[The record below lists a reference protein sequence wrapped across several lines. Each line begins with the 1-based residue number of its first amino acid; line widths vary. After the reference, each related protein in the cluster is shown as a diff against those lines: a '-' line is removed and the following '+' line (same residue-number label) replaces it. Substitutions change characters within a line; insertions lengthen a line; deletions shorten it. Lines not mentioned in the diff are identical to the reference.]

1 MLKASLRGFL
11 AHKGRMVLSAVAI
24 TLSVAFVT
32 GTLMFVDTVSAVFAD
47 LARSTSADVTV
58 TPRTEVKAI
67 RLVRAGRTPTVPAA
81 LVERARGVE
90 GVAAVHGDVVVR
102 DVPVVDGEGD
112 RVGVVSDPETAV
124 AGWCACAHAPVRLT
138 SGHEPRGPNEA
149 VLDAESARVSRIRLG
164 DRLRLSPSTG
174 TFEVTVVGIA
184 GYRVRAT
191 GDTLVFVDPATA
203 AARLLG
209 RPDVVTAVSVTAAP
223 GVPDTVLRDR
233 VAAALDAEGAG
244 SPALDIRTRA
254 QTGAAAVGE
263 LGGALDVVRYGL
275 LGFALMT
282 MAIGMFLIF
291 NTFSMLVAQ
300 RTREIGLLRALGASR
315 ADVRRSVLTEAA
327 VLGLLGSTL
336 GLGTGYAL
344 ATGLTALL
352 GAVGVQS
359 SGIDLV
365 FAPTTPVVG
374 YAVGTL
380 ATVLAA
386 YRPARRASRVAPM
399 AALRAVDAPQGPPR
413 RRAALRGGVV
423 LALGAAA
430 VAAGNLALLALGGVL
445 TLFGVVLL
453 GPILARRLIPTLCA
467 PYIRPFGAVGRLGRD
482 NALRNPRRTG
492 ATAGALMIGVALV
505 AAVGVAVSSMTASFD
520 ATFDRTFRADLVLSG
535 KPALSARTATDARA
549 VPGVASTVRTR
560 RVDARITAHEHT
572 DRLELDGADPGVGAL
587 LGHTYGRGTEAAGL
601 APGAIVLDA
610 RYARRRGLAVGDPV
624 VVRAVAGETRTLR
637 VGGLRT
643 DRPAGTGGDVNP
655 MVGLDTLAEL
665 APDVRDETVYLAATP
680 GTDTTVLRAAVRA
693 ATSAEP
699 GVAVRTRADYRE
711 SRKAALGTM
720 VALAY
725 GLLSLTIV
733 IAVLGVVNT
742 LVLSVVERTREI
754 AMLRALGLT
763 RRQVRR
769 MIRLESVTIALY
781 GATLGLA
788 LGLGW
793 GLGVTRWMAHD
804 GSVTVVAVPWPTIAA
819 VIAGA
824 TLAGLAAATLPA
836 RRAARLDIPAAI
848 AD

>member
-81 LVERARGVE
+81 LVERVRGVE
-90 GVAAVHGDVVVR
+90 GVAAVHGDVVAR
-102 DVPVVDGEGD
+102 DVPVVDGDGD
-112 RVGVVSDPETAV
+112 QVGVVSDPETAV

-138 SGHEPRGPNEA
+138 SGHEPHGPNEA

-191 GDTLVFVDPATA
+191 GDTLVFVDPETA

-209 RPDVVTAVSVTAAP
+209 RPDVVTAVSVTAVP

-233 VAAALDAEGAG
+233 VTAALDPEGAG

-263 LGGALDVVRYGL
+263 LGRALDVVRYGL
-275 LGFALMT
+275 LGFALLT

-315 ADVRRSVLTEAA
+315 ADVHRSVLTEAA

-352 GAVGVQS
+352 GAVGVQT
-359 SGIDLV
+359 SGIDLA

-374 YAVGTL
+374 YTVGTL

-399 AALRAVDAPQGPPR
+399 AALRAVDAPQEPPR
-413 RRAALRGGVV
+413 RRALRGGVV

-430 VAAGNLALLALGGVL
+430 VAGGNLALLALGGAL
-445 TLFGVVLL
+445 TLLGVVLL
-453 GPILARRLIPTLCA
+453 GPILARRLIPALCA
-467 PYIRPFGAVGRLGRD
+467 PYTRPFGAVGRLGRD

-520 ATFDRTFRADLVLSG
+520 ATFDRTFRADLMLSG
-535 KPALSARTATDARA
+535 KPALSARTASDARA

-560 RVDARITAHEHT
+560 RVDVRITAHEHT
-572 DRLELDGADPGVGAL
+572 EQLELDGADPGVGGL

-680 GTDTTVLRAAVRA
+680 GTDTAVLRAAVKA
-693 ATSAEP
+693 ATSAEQ

-711 SRKAALGTM
+711 SRKGALGTM

-769 MIRLESVTIALY
+769 MIRLESVTIAMY

-819 VIAGA
+819 VLVGA